1 MQKWYEEG
9 YFTPDLPMKRTHL
22 DVHWTIVQDLV
33 NQATSGNVFL
43 TPPLPT
49 RPPGLDRNSPTH
61 IHNEPL
67 QPAPIR
73 SLRTST
79 LESYITGCSIASDS
93 PSSSFSASQFGNSSP
108 DPSISGG
115 NDRVHA
121 NHDPNGRIG
130 AFGLYDHPT
139 PAYTGH
145 HLSGPDFNFD
155 HAGKIQGPSLGS
167 LVSGMNPNI
176 NGHAFSNLHVTQDTW
191 ATPNHQVSTLEIP
204 SILPSSHVDHSHH
217 GFSQER
223 GFISNE
229 DSFPT
234 HATSR
239 PLGSIA
245 SNAQTYTADYDLA
258 GGATFTSAPVQQPFA
273 SQISDFTSQHSNH
286 TFALRSSE
294 PLGPQ
299 VTYPFSANDVPLS
312 HAQSPWT
319 VIPNAILNNVGAME
333 APQPVIALV
342 SCFVNSTAIQNT
354 QPVLVS

>member
-9 YFTPDLPMKRTHL
+9 YFTPDLSMKRTHL

-33 NQATSGNVFL
+33 NQTTNGNVFL

-79 LESYITGCSIASDS
+79 LESYITGGSIASDS
-93 PSSSFSASQFGNSSP
+93 PSSSFNASQFGNSSP
-108 DPSISGG
+108 DPSILGG

-130 AFGLYDHPT
+130 TFGLYDHPT

-145 HLSGPDFNFD
+145 RLNGPDFNFD
-155 HAGKIQGPSLGS
+155 HAGKTQGPSLGS
-167 LVSGMNPNI
+167 LVSAINPNI
-176 NGHAFSNLHVTQDTW
+176 SGHGFSNLHVTQDAW
-191 ATPNHQVSTLEIP
+191 ATPNHQVSTLDTP
-204 SILPSSHVDHSHH
+204 SIFPSSHVDHSHH

-229 DSFPT
+229 GGFPN
-234 HATSR
+234 HSTSR
-239 PLGSIA
+239 HSGSA
-245 SNAQTYTADYDLA
+245 NYDMA
-258 GGATFTSAPVQQPFA
+258 GSATFTSAPVQHSFA
-273 SQISDFTSQHSNH
+273 SQISNFVNQHPNH
-286 TFALRSSE
+286 TFPLRSSE

-299 VTYPFSANDVPLS
+299 VTYPSFINNVPLS

-319 VIPNAILNNVGAME
+319 IIPNAISNNDVGAME
-333 APQPVIALV
+333 APQPVTAPV
-342 SCFVNSTAIQNT
+342 SCFVNSTTIQNT